1 MLRALTN
8 QQVKNLK
15 KAAVLAFEE
24 AGTTGMS
31 TQVID
36 LFASALDTSRLV
48 NEADK
53 SIRATVHNKYG
64 RKAAPRYSDQ
74 WFVPV
79 PRLGFKTEPIPQ
91 LIITIQPY
99 LVVLVRVP
107 INDYSSYSLTLVG
120 AVDKA
125 VELAIPMTFLYAI
138 LKNDLARFRL
148 VAKDS
153 SRSTWAVP
161 ETKGVE
167 VPNDFVGKL
176 SQIFK
181 QWSVTMWLESFGSQ
195 GRTVA
200 PQIIGSLL
208 GLQSMGTAQTTPI
221 GQQAWSR
228 EIIIND
234 LVEGLDYKTK
244 EAEEMFNRGAP
255 YLRADH
261 MREEALRIILQQ
273 AGKGEY

>member
-1 MLRALTN
+1 MKILSGRQAKGFREAVELALN
-8 QQVKNLK
+8 G
-15 KAAVLAFEE
+15 
-24 AGTTGMS
+24 AGVHDMS
-31 TQVID
+31 TAVAD
-36 LFASALDTSRLV
+36 LFASALDTAKLA
-48 NEADK
+48 NEAGK
-53 SIRATVHNKYG
+53 SIKSTVHNRYG
-64 RKAAPRYSDQ
+64 KKATWYGDQ

-91 LIITIQPY
+91 LIITVQPY
-99 LVVLVRVP
+99 LVSPTKV
-107 INDYSSYSLTLVG
+107 DTGYGSYSLTLVG

-125 VELAIPMTFLYAI
+125 VELTIPMIFLYAI
-138 LKNDLARFRL
+138 IKDDLARFRL

-153 SRSTWAVP
+153 SHSSWEVPGVKAV
-161 ETKGVE
+161 EL
-167 VPNDFVGKL
+167 PNDFVGKL

-208 GLQSMGTAQTTPI
+208 GLQSMGAVQPIPI

-261 MREEALRIILQQ
+261 TREEALRIILQQ